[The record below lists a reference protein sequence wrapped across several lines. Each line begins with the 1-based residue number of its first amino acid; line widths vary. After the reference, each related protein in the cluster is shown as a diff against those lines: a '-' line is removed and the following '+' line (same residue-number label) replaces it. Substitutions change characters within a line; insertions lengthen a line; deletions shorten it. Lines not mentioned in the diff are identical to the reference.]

1 MILLYFN
8 AFIMTISAPLRSHK
22 RKNAKLT
29 GRFLRFAPVTMAPL
43 KYSKKG
49 LKLNKWSIS
58 IRYIEV
64 RPNAPPGPKLIFLF
78 VSL

>member
-1 MILLYFN
+1 MTSCVCLSGSDGGGGEIIGLECRMILLYFN

-29 GRFLRFAPVTMAPL
+29 GRFLRFAPVTKAPL

-49 LKLNKWSIS
+49 A
-58 IRYIEV
+58 E
-64 RPNAPPGPKLIFLF
+64 AE
-78 VSL
+78 